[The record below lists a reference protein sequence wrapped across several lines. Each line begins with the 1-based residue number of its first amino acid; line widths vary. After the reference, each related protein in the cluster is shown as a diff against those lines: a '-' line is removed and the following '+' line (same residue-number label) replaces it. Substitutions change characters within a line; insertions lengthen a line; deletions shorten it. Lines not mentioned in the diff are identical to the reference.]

1 MERMISKHQQHCLEE
16 QGSTTT
22 SNMGSKKLQAC
33 NQLLQSVTRYT
44 KMLDEVELVQLEV
57 ELTAALLRTQ
67 SRKRELMMKNVWNLD
82 HEQEN
87 KSTDENEQLMQQVA
101 SADNQIDN
109 VDDDDDDGGG
119 VHNHNQTDPSQLR
132 TLSLFK
138 D

>member
-1 MERMISKHQQHCLEE
+1 
-16 QGSTTT
+16 
-22 SNMGSKKLQAC
+22 MGSKKLQAC